1 MSVSL
6 WGRLPYASVQMSDAG
21 QKSPPSRV
29 RPRWVKR
36 EHVGGVRACLRVW
49 PQVDVV
55 FGHEALP
62 VVELGCVPVR
72 VILHVGDLD
81 TGRGNT
87 HPRYK

>member
-1 MSVSL
+1 
-6 WGRLPYASVQMSDAG
+6 MSDAG
-21 QKSPPSRV
+21 QKRPPSRPRWTDARCVRV
-29 RPRWVKR
+29 RPRWLKR

-62 VVELGCVPVR
+62 VVELSCVPVG

-81 TGRGNT
+81 TQEGKT
-87 HPRYK
+87 HYKKLRW